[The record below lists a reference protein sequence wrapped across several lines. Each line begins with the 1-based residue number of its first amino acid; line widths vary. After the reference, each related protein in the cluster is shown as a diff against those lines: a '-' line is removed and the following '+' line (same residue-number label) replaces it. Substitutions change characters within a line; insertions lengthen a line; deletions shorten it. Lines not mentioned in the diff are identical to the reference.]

1 MAIMKVK
8 DLNGDALDY
17 AIAINNG
24 WKWIGGKKIS
34 CRKEEL
40 VIGESYSPSK
50 NIAQSGEFIRCVY
63 EMYNSSDSVKIIP
76 FVGETIQHKKMEVA
90 LCQAFLENIFIKEIE
105 IPEEFL

>member
-1 MAIMKVK
+1 MVLVKVK
-8 DLNGDALDY
+8 DLSGDALDY

-24 WKWIGGKKIS
+24 WKWLGGKEI
-34 CRKEEL
+34 CFRNQVL
-40 VIGESYSPSK
+40 IIGESYSPSK

-90 LCQAFLENIFIKEIE
+90 LCQAYLINCFIKEVE
-105 IPEEFL
+105 IPNELL